1 MIEKKQGFPLMWMSL
16 FFFFLLY
23 MVHFELKE
31 AGFSYKSNFEPK
43 NTLRDAKN
51 TYFWNVYQ

>member
-1 MIEKKQGFPLMWMSL
+1 MWMSL